1 LTSDTLS
8 HQSQGDLSLIRIA
21 RPLLPFSR
29 NRPDILTHQQLRAIR
44 QLVAFCSTAFS
55 LLFGFLWFAELGRT
69 AELTARI
76 VMLFIAVIPGLVL
89 EHILDRNSKQ
99 QRHSE
104 ELETVPLFGVE
115 AMQLAFVLSLGW
127 FLWQDSVG

>member
-1 LTSDTLS
+1 M
-8 HQSQGDLSLIRIA
+8 IRIA
-21 RPLLPFSR
+21 RPLLPFSK
-29 NRPDILTHQQLRAIR
+29 NRPDILTLPQLRAIK

-76 VMLFIAVIPGLVL
+76 VMLFVAVVPGLVL

-99 QRHSE
+99 QGYAE
-104 ELETVPLFGVE
+104 ELETVPLLGVE

-127 FLWQDSVG
+127 LLWQDSVG